1 MLQGAWREGGRRGG
15 RPCAGDGETAVP
27 PHKRP
32 QPAKPRAHGP
42 GLHWPASP
50 QPGCPQAV
58 HGTTFPSSQP
68 PAPQPPASPPHLGII
83 QHNMSVLEQPRAV
96 EHQALVFTAL
106 AAHIGAI
113 QGVEAEEVRL
123 HLKGGGKGGGYSKRG
138 AGGEE
143 KRAQHAAV
151 AITRCVSGKAV
162 VHICGTAPPPLTC
175 CRVRPRCLFGSR
187 PSAAT
192 LASTAWMPA
201 SIMPLKGEGEAGGEA
216 SPREVEQRE
225 EYSLPREVGTSRY

>member
-1 MLQGAWREGGRRGG
+1 MEGR
-15 RPCAGDGETAVP
+15 D
-27 PHKRP
+27 
-32 QPAKPRAHGP
+32 
-42 GLHWPASP
+42 
-50 QPGCPQAV
+50 
-58 HGTTFPSSQP
+58 
-68 PAPQPPASPPHLGII
+68 
-83 QHNMSVLEQPRAV
+83 
-96 EHQALVFTAL
+96 
-106 AAHIGAI
+106 
-113 QGVEAEEVRL
+113 
-123 HLKGGGKGGGYSKRG
+123 SKRG

-162 VHICGTAPPPLTC
+162 VHICGTAPFPQLLQGVSRCLFGSRPHPSPAPPTC
-175 CRVRPRCLFGSR
+175 CRVCPRCLLGSR

-192 LASTAWMPA
+192 LASTAWIPA